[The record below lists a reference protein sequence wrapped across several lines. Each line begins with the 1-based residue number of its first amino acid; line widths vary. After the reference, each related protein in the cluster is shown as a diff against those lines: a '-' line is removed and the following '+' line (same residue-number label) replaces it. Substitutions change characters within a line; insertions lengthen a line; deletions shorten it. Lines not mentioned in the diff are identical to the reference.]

1 MYTCGKVYFVFLEI
15 LKFCVKIFNPIW
27 SQFTYDNDKVKQMN
41 SLVSKVSSKF
51 HFVVDR
57 WVPNIGT

>member
-57 WVPNIGT
+57 